1 MWLYGFLLN
10 ETVLLKPNLCLQHLA
25 FPKYEFLKVAGL
37 QFGCDSSKIIKF
49 DCFWPFV
56 VVKRQLG
63 NVICAILLALMET
76 NRLVPWLRQS
86 DHPIQKYHV
95 DNPCTMYKFI
105 VCTYMIMYTLHNVLN
120 LHLVLS
126 GQQHYRQE
134 VWSSLFKKSRL
145 RVHFGGHWA
154 LILDF

>member
-1 MWLYGFLLN
+1 MWLYDFLLN

-86 DHPIQKYHV
+86 DHPIQKYHAPRRARAGHGYYNEFSIFLKHI
-95 DNPCTMYKFI
+95 DWK
-105 VCTYMIMYTLHNVLN
+105 VLVPIK
-120 LHLVLS
+120 VL
-126 GQQHYRQE
+126 R
-134 VWSSLFKKSRL
+134 WTC
-145 RVHFGGHWA
+145 
-154 LILDF
+154 LISIS